1 MRSSRELALV
11 ICLAACSAACSAD
24 PESLPPNEPD
34 PCETSIVTHAN
45 FGEPFLLD
53 WCRSCHSS
61 ELTAEHRQGAPP
73 DVDFDDLEIVRGYAS
88 KIVDRAG
95 VTMPTM
101 PPAAGPAVEERE
113 LLVEWLS
120 CGAP

>member
-1 MRSSRELALV
+1 MRLSRELALV
-11 ICLAACSAACSAD
+11 ICVAACGAD
-24 PESLPPNEPD
+24 PESSAPDEPD

-61 ELTAEHRQGAPP
+61 ELTTEHRQGAPP
-73 DVDFDDLEIVRGYAS
+73 DVDFDDLEIVRSYAS
-88 KIVDRAG
+88 EIVDRAG

-101 PPAAGPAVEERE
+101 PPAAGPSVEERE
-113 LLVEWLS
+113 LLVEWLG